1 MHIDN
6 LVNNSQDSILFTH
19 EHGITIYLPH
29 KEVFCVCT
37 R

>member
-6 LVNNSQDSILFTH
+6 LVNNSQDSEH
-19 EHGITIYLPH
+19 EHGVTIYLPH